1 VGPTKV
7 LDGFG
12 EEKSSCAKRVLNP
25 GPSILYQVAIQAL
38 HNNVKK

>member
-7 LDGFG
+7 LEGFG

-25 GPSILYQVAIQAL
+25 GQSIMYQDAILVLQ
-38 HNNVKK
+38 NNLK